1 MRESLLI
8 VTILPLIS
16 EDAKNSQIVKVLKAN
31 HLTENS
37 RNSDKQN
44 FQGEILENLGISDH
58 KVVPFLRKF
67 NIIGKKCSIPC
78 VRGISEFSVEG
89 DSYYQLLATALK
101 LEFTKIFMS
110 NVFETL
116 GHVVY
121 GCYNRISR

>member
-58 KVVPFLRKF
+58 KVVPF
-67 NIIGKKCSIPC
+67 
-78 VRGISEFSVEG
+78 
-89 DSYYQLLATALK
+89 
-101 LEFTKIFMS
+101 FTEIQ
-110 NVFETL
+110 
-116 GHVVY
+116 
-121 GCYNRISR
+121 YNREKMFHSLRTWNFRIFC